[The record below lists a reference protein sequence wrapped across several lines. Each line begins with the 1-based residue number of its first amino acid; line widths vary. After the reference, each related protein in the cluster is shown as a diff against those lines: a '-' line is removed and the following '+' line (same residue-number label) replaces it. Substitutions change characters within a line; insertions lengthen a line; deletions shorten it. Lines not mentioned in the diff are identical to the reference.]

1 MQWRACTARCSSC
14 RTITPACGLPS
25 CSGRIRG
32 RLSGRRPSCPNQ
44 ESSSMNLSIYDVTV
58 PPYMRA
64 LSALG
69 AVLEK
74 ARAHAE
80 QDKIDPSVLL
90 GMRLYPDMLPL
101 SKQIQIATDN
111 AKGAAARLAQVEA
124 PKFED
129 NETSFAQFRERI
141 EKTLG
146 FLKGLSSQQFEGAA
160 ERLFSLR
167 DRLRHPATCRG
178 EDWQG
183 RFPRQRLRVMKRALI
198 TGITGQDGAYLAELL
213 LGKGYE
219 VHGIKRRASSFNTDR
234 IDHLYQDPHG
244 SQVRLHLHYGD
255 LTDATNLIRIIQQ
268 VQPDEIYNLAAQSH
282 VAVSFETPEYTAN
295 ADA

>member
-1 MQWRACTARCSSC
+1 
-14 RTITPACGLPS
+14 
-25 CSGRIRG
+25 
-32 RLSGRRPSCPNQ
+32 
-44 ESSSMNLSIYDVTV
+44 MNLSIYDVTV

-146 FLKGLSSQQFEGAA
+146 FLKSLSSQQFEGAA
-160 ERLFSLR
+160 ERAVTLKFPHRSFDFKSGLEYLTTFATPNVYFHCATAY
-167 DRLRHPATCRG
+167 DILRHAG
-178 EDWQG
+178 
-183 RFPRQRLRVMKRALI
+183 VKI
-198 TGITGQDGAYLAELL
+198 
-213 LGKGYE
+213 GKGDFL
-219 VHGIKRRASSFNTDR
+219 GN
-234 IDHLYQDPHG
+234 G
-244 SQVRLHLHYGD
+244 
-255 LTDATNLIRIIQQ
+255 
-268 VQPDEIYNLAAQSH
+268 
-282 VAVSFETPEYTAN
+282 
-295 ADA
+295 